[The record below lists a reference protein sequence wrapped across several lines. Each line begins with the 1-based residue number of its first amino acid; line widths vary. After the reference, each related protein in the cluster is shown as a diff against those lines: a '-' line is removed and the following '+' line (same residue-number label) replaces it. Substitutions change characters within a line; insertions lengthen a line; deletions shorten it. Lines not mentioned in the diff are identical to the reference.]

1 MAQNE
6 PAPVFETVRAHETR
20 LKAYARRRGADGHEA
35 EDLFQEMVLRLLQRA
50 RRAPLLNPLAY
61 AFRVLDN
68 LMRDRRQGPSF
79 EALDE
84 GEPCE
89 QPGPGALL
97 EGRELAEA
105 FSRAIAAMPRLR
117 REVYLRRRLEGQG
130 YDRIAQDLRLTPEA
144 VQKHYSRASATL
156 RKVHQDGFSARGEG

>member
-6 PAPVFETVRAHETR
+6 PVPVFETVRAHETR

-35 EDLFQEMVLRLLQRA
+35 EDLFQETVLRLLQRA

-68 LMRDRRQGPSF
+68 LMRDRRQSPSF

-84 GEPCE
+84 GEACE
-89 QPGPGALL
+89 EPGPGALL
-97 EGRELAEA
+97 EGRQLAEA

-117 REVYLRRRLEGQG
+117 REVYLRRRLEGQA
-130 YDRIAQDLRLTPEA
+130 YDHIARDLRLTPEA
-144 VQKHYSRASATL
+144 VQKHYSRASTVL
-156 RKVHQDGFSARGEG
+156 RKVHQDAARGEG

>member
-6 PAPVFETVRAHETR
+6 PVPVFETVRAHETR

-35 EDLFQEMVLRLLQRA
+35 EDLFQETVLRLLQRA

-68 LMRDRRQGPSF
+68 LMRDGRQRPNF
-79 EALDE
+79 EPLDE

-89 QPGPGALL
+89 QPGPSALL

-105 FSRAIAAMPRLR
+105 FSRAIAAMPCLR
-117 REVYLRRRLEGQG
+117 REVYLRRRLESQT

-144 VQKHYSRASATL
+144 VQKHYSRASAAL
-156 RKVHQDGFSARGEG
+156 RKVHQDGFSASGEG

>member
-20 LKAYARRRGADGHEA
+20 LKAYARRRGANGHEV
-35 EDLFQEMVLRLLQRA
+35 EDLFQETVLRLLQRE
-50 RRAPLLNPLAY
+50 RREPVLNPLAY
-61 AFRVLDN
+61 AFRVIDN
-68 LMRDRRQGPSF
+68 LIRDHRRRPGF

-84 GEPCE
+84 AEPCE

-117 REVYLRRRLEGQG
+117 REVYLKRRLDGQA
-130 YDRIAQDLRLTPEA
+130 YERIAVDLRLTPEA
-144 VQKHYSRASATL
+144 VQKHYSRASAAL
-156 RKVHQDGFSARGEG
+156 RKVHQDSARGGG

>member
-6 PAPVFETVRAHETR
+6 PVPVFETVRAHETR

-35 EDLFQEMVLRLLQRA
+35 EDLFQETVLRLLQRA

-68 LMRDRRQGPSF
+68 LMRDRRQRPRF

-84 GEPCE
+84 AEPCE

-105 FSRAIAAMPRLR
+105 FSRAIATMPRLR
-117 REVYLRRRLEGQG
+117 REVYLRRRLEGQA
-130 YDRIAQDLRLTPEA
+130 YERIALDLRLTPEA
-144 VQKHYSRASATL
+144 VQKHYSRASAIL
-156 RKVHQDGFSARGEG
+156 RKVHQDAARGEG

>member
-6 PAPVFETVRAHETR
+6 PVPVFETVRAHETR

-35 EDLFQEMVLRLLQRA
+35 EDLFQETVLRLLQRA
-50 RRAPLLNPLAY
+50 RCAPLLNPLAY

-79 EALDE
+79 EALDDAE
-84 GEPCE
+84 ACE
-89 QPGPGALL
+89 QPGPVALL

-105 FSRAIAAMPRLR
+105 FSRAIANMPRLR
-117 REVYLRRRLEGQG
+117 REVYLRRRRDGQA
-130 YDRIAQDLRLTPEA
+130 YERIALDLRLTPEA
-144 VQKHYSRASATL
+144 VQKHYSRTSATL
-156 RKVHQDGFSARGEG
+156 RKAHQDAARGVG

>member
-6 PAPVFETVRAHETR
+6 PVPVFETVRAHETR

-35 EDLFQEMVLRLLQRA
+35 EDLFQETVLRLLQRA

-68 LMRDRRQGPSF
+68 LMRDRQGPSF
-79 EALDE
+79 EVLDD

-89 QPGPGALL
+89 QPGPVALL

-117 REVYLRRRLEGQG
+117 REVYLRRRLEGHG

>member
-6 PAPVFETVRAHETR
+6 PVPVFETVRAHETR

-35 EDLFQEMVLRLLQRA
+35 EDLFQETVLRLLQRA

-68 LMRDRRQGPSF
+68 LMRDGRQRPCF
-79 EALDE
+79 EALDDA
-84 GEPCE
+84 EPCE
-89 QPGPGALL
+89 QPGPVALL
-97 EGRELAEA
+97 EGQELAEA
-105 FSRAIAAMPRLR
+105 FSRAIADMPRLR
-117 REVYLRRRLEGQG
+117 REVYLRRRLDGQAYG
-130 YDRIAQDLRLTPEA
+130 RIALDLRLTPEA

-156 RKVHQDGFSARGEG
+156 RKVHQDAVRGEG